1 MLSVLAGQMASS
13 LVNARLYQ
21 ETLEKRRFEEDLH
34 RARQIQES
42 LLPKT
47 CPTGDG
53 FLVSALNRP
62 SRLVGGDYHDFVIRR
77 EGRLGIAIGDVS
89 GKGMPA
95 ALLMAMLQASFNA
108 QVQNQLSVHETVS
121 RVNDHMVRFTGSD
134 QFATFFYGE
143 LDFKTRRF
151 TYSNAGHNP
160 PLVIKADGHLVELT
174 TGGLILGVM
183 RDVIYEEASVSLAPG
198 DTLFLYTD
206 GITEAQNDQ
215 DEEFGE
221 ERLFRLLQEMRLL
234 PPDQLLESVFHQAD
248 RFAAG
253 ELLQQDDT
261 TLVALRLESQG
272 GS

>member
-1 MLSVLAGQMASS
+1 
-13 LVNARLYQ
+13 
-21 ETLEKRRFEEDLH
+21 
-34 RARQIQES
+34 
-42 LLPKT
+42 
-47 CPTGDG
+47 
-53 FLVSALNRP
+53 
-62 SRLVGGDYHDFVIRR
+62 VGGDYHDFVTGR

-108 QVQNQLSVHETVS
+108 QVQNQLSVNETVS
-121 RVNDHMVRFTGSD
+121 RVNDHMVRFTGPD

-143 LDFKTRRF
+143 LDLKTRRF

-160 PLVIKADGHLVELT
+160 PLVIRADGRLVELA
-174 TGGLILGVM
+174 TGGLVLGFM
-183 RDVIYEEASVSLAPG
+183 SDVIYEEASVSLAPG

-206 GITEAQNDQ
+206 GITEARNDQ

-221 ERLFRLLQEMRLL
+221 ERLFKLLQEMRRF
-234 PPDQLLESVFHQAD
+234 PPDQLLESVFLEAD

-261 TLVALRLESQG
+261 TLVALRLESQV
-272 GS
+272 